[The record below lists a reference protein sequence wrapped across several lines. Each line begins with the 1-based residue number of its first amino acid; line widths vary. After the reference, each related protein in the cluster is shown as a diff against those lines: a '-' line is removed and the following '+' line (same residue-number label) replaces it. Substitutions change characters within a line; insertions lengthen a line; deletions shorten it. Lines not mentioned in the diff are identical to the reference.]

1 MLFLNS
7 RPFSLSVPLLT
18 GVMREYILLVA
29 LLPILS
35 FAAGCGGEEGLGMVN
50 GVVKMDGKPLPD
62 AAVEFNPDRGKG
74 LTSYGRTDKSG
85 AYYMMATRSD
95 KGAAVGKNKVSITTY
110 NLIDNGGKI
119 TSVPELVPT
128 KYNQSTELEV
138 DVRSGSNTFDF
149 DLKTEGGKVITK
161 KASPQDQ

>member
-1 MLFLNS
+1 MFILDTTARS
-7 RPFSLSVPLLT
+7 FSSSIVNILRRHS
-18 GVMREYILLVA
+18 LLVG
-29 LLPILS
+29 LLLCLS
-35 FAAGCGGEEGLGMVN
+35 FSVGCGGEEGLGQVT
-50 GVVKMDGKPLPD
+50 GVVKLDGKPLPD

-85 AYYMMATRSD
+85 AYYMMATRTD

-110 NLIDNGGKI
+110 NLVDKGGQI
-119 TSVPELVPT
+119 SSVPELVPT
-128 KYNQSTELEV
+128 KYNQSTELEA

-161 KASPQDQ
+161 KSSPQDQ